1 MLVTPSCSFNVTS
14 GLAFVPLPSVPI
26 YCATKGTNPLFCMLM
41 CELRLFLSFAS
52 QANRIPRFCPPV
64 TAHAA
69 AMHSFTISLRQQMVE
84 KGIKVGCAPPQ
95 HCIKHHRNLH
105 QTPNAH

>member
-1 MLVTPSCSFNVTS
+1 LVTPSCSFNVTS

-26 YCATKGTNPLFCMLM
+26 YCATKGTNPLICVLL
-41 CELRLFLSFAS
+41 CELRLFLDFAS
-52 QANRIPRFCPPV
+52 QANRIPRLCPPV

-84 KGIKVGCAPPQ
+84 KGIKVSRASPQ
-95 HCIKHHRNLH
+95 PCTKH
-105 QTPNAH
+105 Q